1 MKSNFKVLSA
11 PALLPT
17 GIARRAASMTIKKI
31 TLALLSTVLL
41 VSASPV
47 PLLAADV
54 STSQGEA
61 TPAADQGRS
70 LGNKRSGDFSGYS
83 DTSARNNGKTFT
95 TTVNVSAGQAWP
107 RISEGLAT
115 GQKTPGFV
123 GLSVD
128 NYINKGNRYLS
139 YTGTWDKTSVGKRY
153 NGAYIWTNNANNF
166 VNGDQSNP
174 KWPYTTEINIWN
186 GGTDIPSG
194 TTPFADYYDN
204 DGKYKVSGKY
214 NTVDGVS
221 FYSYYFILQGR
232 QTSNMTI
239 TTNKLLKHLQDK
251 ANLDGNQRLVEISV
265 AAEGHAGSKGRFTA
279 NITSMGRP

>member
-1 MKSNFKVLSA
+1 MN
-11 PALLPT
+11 
-17 GIARRAASMTIKKI
+17 IKKT
-31 TLALLSTVLL
+31 TLALSTLAALL
-41 VSASPV
+41 LASASPA

-54 STSQGEA
+54 STSKGEA
-61 TPAADQGRS
+61 TPAADQDRS
-70 LGNKRSGDFSGYS
+70 LANRRTKNFSGN
-83 DTSARNNGKTFT
+83 SAVSATNNANTFT
-95 TTVNVSAGQAWP
+95 TTITDVSAGQAWP
-107 RISEGLAT
+107 RILEGLST

-128 NYINKGNRYLS
+128 KYINNGDRYLS
-139 YTGTWDKTSVGKRY
+139 YTGKWNEIKDKPNAGRRY

-214 NTVDGVS
+214 NTVEGDS
-221 FYSYYFILQGR
+221 FYSFYFILQGR

-239 TTNKLLKHLQDK
+239 TTTKLLKHLRDK
-251 ANLDGNQRLVEISV
+251 ANLDGNQRLVEISA
-265 AAEGHAGSKGRFTA
+265 AAEGHAGSNGKFTA